1 MKRIFIAIAA
11 TLVAATASAS
21 VPLFAAKCPTGITAD
36 SNAKGQV
43 YVNGKVAK
51 LIKRPDG
58 QITAQSGGVYV
69 DITPQGNQPPV
80 VHYTARDKTNGFCEV
95 VSFKAPGGAA
105 TGSGGSAQR
114 EPSSARAGRGQLDAT
129 GQVPCA
135 QHPGQPMTQCMFGVA
150 RDGGGSATVVV
161 TMPDGRKRAIFFE
174 KGKATGADLSQAD
187 GNMSFHSTMKNGD
200 YVIQAGDERYEIFEA
215 VVYGG

>member
-1 MKRIFIAIAA
+1 MKGIILA
-11 TLVAATASAS
+11 VAAALLAGTASAS

-36 SNAKGQV
+36 SNANGQV

-58 QITAQSGGVYV
+58 QITAQSGGVYI

-80 VHYTARDKTNGFCEV
+80 VHFTAKDKTNGSCEV
-95 VSFKAPGGAA
+95 VAFKAPSGAA
-105 TGSGGSAQR
+105 ASSGGAQR
-114 EPSSARAGRGQLDAT
+114 EPSSARAGQGKFDAT
-129 GQVPCA
+129 GQIPCA
-135 QHPGQPMTQCMFGVA
+135 QRPGQPMTQCMFGVA

-161 TMPDGRKRAIFFE
+161 TMPDGRKRSIFFE

-187 GNMSFHSTMKNGD
+187 GNMSFHASMKNGD
-200 YVIQAGDERYEIFEA
+200 YVIHAGDERYEIFEA